1 VGGGHTIYMSTTTYQ
16 RGAVPP
22 AGAVTPANERQSWEA
37 RSRVVLTPIA
47 APSILGLFGF
57 AGATFMVAAHLA
69 GWFGTTQSPMYL
81 FPFAAAFGGLA
92 QFAAGL
98 FCFRARDGLGTA
110 MHGMWGSFWLAY
122 GLLFLL
128 AAVKVIA
135 IPPGKFPELGYWFLV
150 LGTITAIGALA
161 SLAEGMGLFLT
172 LAALATGSAFLAVH
186 YLTGGIGWQHT
197 GGWVLIGSAVAATY
211 TAAAML
217 FESTYGKVILP
228 LGKPKLKA
236 NKPGERFTRPV
247 HYESGMPGV
256 KQGQ

>member
-1 VGGGHTIYMSTTTYQ
+1 MSTATYQ

-69 GWFGTTQSPMYL
+69 GWFGTTQSPLYL
-81 FPFAAAFGGLA
+81 FP

-161 SLAEGMGLFLT
+161 SLADGMGPFLT
-172 LAALATGSAFLAVH
+172 LAALATGSAFLAVN
-186 YLTGGIGWQHT
+186 YLTGGMGWQHT

-228 LGKPKLKA
+228 LGKPKMEA

-247 HYESGMPGV
+247 QYESGMPGV